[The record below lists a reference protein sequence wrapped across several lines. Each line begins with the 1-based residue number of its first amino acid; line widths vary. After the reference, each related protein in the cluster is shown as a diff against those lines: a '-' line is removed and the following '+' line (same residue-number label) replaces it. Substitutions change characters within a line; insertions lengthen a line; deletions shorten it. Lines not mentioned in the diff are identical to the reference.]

1 MRDVPIIP
9 MGEDPGGLNSPGEPT
24 PRPWQTMR
32 RLSSTRGLGGRLL
45 DGAERF
51 LGEAG
56 FDRAPWL
63 AVVFALGIIT
73 WFVLPEAW
81 QWIAAM
87 VGGVGLALTALAVWP
102 TGSGADEARANLRL
116 ALVVCGLVFAG
127 GIATVWARSAIVGAP
142 PIPAPVV
149 TLLDGHVLAR
159 EDQPADERLRL
170 TLAVRL
176 PVEGAEAGAARKVR
190 VNVPLAALGEA
201 GVPAGLTEGALVRL
215 RARLMP
221 PASPML
227 PGSYDFARAAWFK
240 GLAATGTMVGPLTLV
255 RPAPEDGGIASVQRW
270 LSAYVR
276 GRVEG
281 SPGAIAAA
289 FASGD
294 RGGIAEADEVAMRDS
309 GLTHLLSIS
318 GLHVS
323 AVIAAAY
330 FAALRLLALWPALAL
345 RVRLPVVAAGIG
357 ALAGIGYTLLTGA
370 EVPTVR
376 SCIAALL
383 VLGALALGREALSL
397 RMVAVAAGF
406 VLLLWPES
414 AIGPSFQMSFAAV
427 LAIIALSNSGPVR
440 AFLAPREEQ
449 WLARTGRQVVMLF
462 VTGVVIE
469 LALMP
474 VVLFHFHRAG
484 MYGAVANVIAIPLV
498 TFVSMPLIAL
508 GLLLD
513 LVGLG
518 GPAWW
523 LVDRSLA
530 LLLAIAHITAGQA
543 GAVTLMPQI
552 SGFVVGLFAA
562 GGLWLALW
570 QGSVRLAGL
579 VPVTLASVL
588 VALTPIPDLLVAGDG
603 QKVGITVPGPD
614 GSPQLLS
621 LRDSRSSYTRDN
633 LMELAGVAA
642 EPVPLTDWEGA
653 RCSSAFCT
661 LILNRGGRDWV
672 LLLGRGR
679 EQVEERALAA
689 ACGEADVVVSERF
702 LPRSCRPRWLKAD
715 RRYLRQSGGLSIDLA
730 SQTITTVAA
739 GQGSHGWWRIDED
752 RPRRALPAPAT
763 SPDPGGPNAGQTQ
776 PSGGRN
782 QQGRIKGSPDAASHF
797 SKRLQSRG
805 LHDSEHPGIRKPR

>member
-1 MRDVPIIP
+1 VLLSLAIGFDFLFNLNGLGACRAGLRGKPMRDVPIIP
-9 MGEDPGGLNSPGEPT
+9 MGEDPGGLKSPGEPT
-24 PRPWQTMR
+24 PRPWQTLR
-32 RLSSTRGLGGRLL
+32 RLSSTPGLHRRVL
-45 DGAERF
+45 DAAERF
-51 LGEAG
+51 LEEAG

-63 AVVFALGIIT
+63 AVVFAFGIIT
-73 WFVLPEAW
+73 WFVLPAPPY
-81 QWIAAM
+81 WIAAM
-87 VGGVGLALTALAVWP
+87 ALSAGLVLATLAVWP
-102 TGSGADEARANLRL
+102 MGSIADETRANLRL
-116 ALVVCGLVFAG
+116 ALILCGLVFAG
-127 GIATVWARSAIVGAP
+127 GMATVWARSAIVGATS
-142 PIPAPVV
+142 IPRPVV
-149 TLLDGHVLAR
+149 TLLEGHVLAR
-159 EDQPADERLRL
+159 EDQPADARLRL

-176 PVEGAEAGAARKVR
+176 PEDGTEIGSARKVR
-190 VNVPLAALGEA
+190 VNVPLAALGEG
-201 GVPAGLTEGALVRL
+201 GVPAGLAEGAVVRL

-255 RPAPEDGGIASVQRW
+255 RAAPDKVGIASVQRW

-276 GRVEG
+276 HRVEG

-345 RVRLPVVAAGIG
+345 RVRLPLMAAGIG

-383 VLGALALGREALSL
+383 VLGALALGRDALSL
-397 RMVAVAAGF
+397 RMVAVAAGV

-427 LAIIALSNSGPVR
+427 LAIIALSNSAPVR
-440 AFLAPREEQ
+440 AFLAPREEL
-449 WLARTGRQVVMLF
+449 WLARIARQVVMLF
-462 VTGVVIE
+462 ATGVVIE

-474 VVLFHFHRAG
+474 IVLFHFHRAG
-484 MYGAVANVIAIPLV
+484 LYGAVANVIAIPLV

-508 GLLLD
+508 GLLFD

-518 GPAWW
+518 DPVWW
-523 LVDRSLA
+523 LLERSLA
-530 LLLAIAHITAGQA
+530 LLLAIAHVTARQA

-570 QGSVRLAGL
+570 RGPVRLAGL
-579 VPVTLASVL
+579 APVALASGL
-588 VALTPIPDLLVAGDG
+588 VALTPDPRSAGG
-603 QKVGITVPGPD
+603 RRRPAGGHHC
-614 GSPQLLS
+614 
-621 LRDSRSSYTRDN
+621 SRS
-633 LMELAGVAA
+633 
-642 EPVPLTDWEGA
+642 
-653 RCSSAFCT
+653 
-661 LILNRGGRDWV
+661 
-672 LLLGRGR
+672 
-679 EQVEERALAA
+679 
-689 ACGEADVVVSERF
+689 
-702 LPRSCRPRWLKAD
+702 
-715 RRYLRQSGGLSIDLA
+715 
-730 SQTITTVAA
+730 
-739 GQGSHGWWRIDED
+739 
-752 RPRRALPAPAT
+752 
-763 SPDPGGPNAGQTQ
+763 
-776 PSGGRN
+776 
-782 QQGRIKGSPDAASHF
+782 
-797 SKRLQSRG
+797 
-805 LHDSEHPGIRKPR
+805 